1 MTKDIERT
9 LYRIISG
16 RTAIFVGGFSFCVVE
31 PDSYL
36 IAESYNHYDHFLEEA
51 YSSGCLV
58 EEEFNQFLFENDVWS
73 KAHDAILK
81 QKKDDLENLKVL
93 AYENYF
99 REKDLKKIKRE
110 IRSCEKSINKILVD
124 KSKYDFMKCDHVAET
139 SRLNWLISKTT
150 YINDSLIDDSYDI
163 TAISNI
169 YFEKSIDPLKIRDVA
184 KYETWR
190 SMWFNN
196 KIHGGKLFNR
206 APMDYSR
213 DQITLCSYTSMYDN
227 VYEHYERPDDAIIDD
242 HDCLD
247 GWFIIQRRNSES
259 SRMKNRVISKN
270 PKIANAKEQFI
281 LVNSQEEANKVYNMN
296 DSFTRST
303 LQQRFDSIKGKEK
316 VKDIDFADVQQD
328 LMIQQN
334 NMSMKKGRR

>member
-1 MTKDIERT
+1 MTKDTERT

-16 RTAIFVGGFSFCVVE
+16 RTAIFVDGLSFCIFE
-31 PDSYL
+31 PSAEL
-36 IAESYNHYDHFLEEA
+36 IAESYNYYDIYLEEA

-58 EEEFNQFLFENDVWS
+58 EEEYDQFLFENDVWS
-73 KAHDAILK
+73 KAHDAVLK

-99 REKDLKKIKRE
+99 REKDLKRIKRE
-110 IRSCEKSINKILVD
+110 IRFTERSINKILTD
-124 KSKYDFMKCDHVAET
+124 KSKYDFMKCDYVAE
-139 SRLNWLISKTT
+139 SARLNWLLTKTT
-150 YINDSLIDDSYDI
+150 YINNSLIDDSYDLSK
-163 TAISNI
+163 ISNA
-169 YFEKSIDPLKIRDVA
+169 YFDKSIDSIKIRDVA
-184 KYETWR
+184 KSDTWR

-196 KIHGGKLFNR
+196 KLHGGQLFDR
-206 APMDYSR
+206 APIDYSR

-227 VYEHYERPDDAIIDD
+227 VYEHYERPEDSIIDD

-247 GWFIIQRRNSES
+247 GWFIVQRRNNES
-259 SRMKNRVISKN
+259 TRKKAKVISKN
-270 PKIANAKEQFI
+270 PKIANAKEQF
-281 LVNSQEEANKVYNMN
+281 VFANNQDEANVIYNMN

-303 LQQRFDSIKGKEK
+303 LQQRFESIQGKEK